1 MSVMAIK
8 VVKHNEYG
16 IWYPLFH
23 VAVVSWSSTQSCV
36 MGVIAYLSI
45 LRVIKLLKTFFSATS
60 CSLFNTLVSSVLGY
74 CENVSYNR
82 FTSSSI
88 CSTNFSAQFFTKVHL
103 QWTRNISIS
112 KRTVYTH
119 PDGTCVFI
127 ISVYNVLPSRS
138 VFIWFNLSLY
148 C

>member
-1 MSVMAIK
+1 MSVMTIK
-8 VVKHNEYG
+8 VVKHNEYV

-36 MGVIAYLSI
+36 MIVIAYRSI
-45 LRVIKLLKTFFSATS
+45 LRVIKLLKATFSATS
-60 CSLFNTLVSSVLGY
+60 CSLFNTSVSSFLY
-74 CENVSYNR
+74 CCENVSYNR

-88 CSTNFSAQFFTKVHL
+88 CFTNFSTQFFTTVHL
-103 QWTRNISIS
+103 QWIRNISIS
-112 KRTVYTH
+112 KRAVYTH

-127 ISVYNVLPSRS
+127 ISVYDVLPSRS
-138 VFIWFNLSLY
+138 VFLWFNLSLY